1 MGEEDLSDNRLK
13 TTTISHAFCAL
24 HHESFGFGLLDMILE
39 SELVIDMSLLTFY
52 LVSYILTLNGDRK
65 TCGERGNDMQQRV
78 TGWNRPDKIKVN
90 YHGAPGSDIL

>member
-1 MGEEDLSDNRLK
+1 MREEDLSDNRLK

-65 TCGERGNDMQQRV
+65 TCGEREGMTCSKGSLAGIDQ
-78 TGWNRPDKIKVN
+78 IK
-90 YHGAPGSDIL
+90 LR